1 MNRKLRAV
9 TFGLT
14 FLVTSLGWPS
24 GEFGYSSPTAV
35 LGQRKAHRGGIKA
48 RKASLQSKRKTSQA
62 RQRSANVRSRRAR
75 RRRGPTMAEILAARA
90 RALRLQAQMAIAQD
104 DVRGEDPEVR
114 QAVLNALG
122 DQAGTVVVMDAQTG
136 RVYSIVNQEWAIR
149 QGFTPCSTIKPFV
162 ALAAL
167 KENLIRPTFPAGQA
181 LLSLALLDALSRSDN
196 AYFQRIGANL
206 GADRLRHYATH
217 FGLGQLTGIN
227 LPGEIPGRI
236 PQGPVVGTASSH
248 GTGFDVTA
256 IQLAVFTAAI
266 ANYGAMYRPQ
276 VVMDDT
282 QPQPA
287 GDQYG
292 EGHGDSASAVAPVS
306 FKPILHRHLNIS
318 EVERLNLLAGMTG
331 AVEFGTARRSYD
343 PTIQV
348 AGKTGTCTGDAGVR
362 LGLFASFA
370 TVERPKLV
378 VVVITQGV
386 NERGSSAAQIAGH
399 IYRQLADRFQLR
411 HP

>member
-1 MNRKLRAV
+1 MNRKIRAL
-9 TFGLT
+9 TLGLT

-24 GEFGYSSPTAV
+24 SGLSYASSAAV
-35 LGQRKAHRGGIKA
+35 LGQRKAYRSGVKA

-62 RQRSANVRSRRAR
+62 RQRSAGTRWRRAR

-90 RALRLQAQMAIAQD
+90 RALRLQSQMAIAQD

-181 LLSLALLDALSRSDN
+181 SLSLSLLDALSRSDN
-196 AYFQRIGANL
+196 IYFQRIGASL
-206 GADRLRHYATH
+206 GAERLRRYATD

-227 LPGEIPGRI
+227 LPGEIAGRI
-236 PQGPVVGTASSH
+236 PDGPVVGTASSH
-248 GTGFDVTA
+248 GTGFAVTA

-266 ANYGAMYRPQ
+266 ANYGAVYRPQ
-276 VVMDDT
+276 VVIDDM
-282 QPQPA
+282 QAQPA
-287 GDQYG
+287 GDQHG
-292 EGHGDSASAVAPVS
+292 ESHGDLASGGPTVA

-348 AGKTGTCTGDAGVR
+348 AGKTGSCTGDAGVR

-370 TVERPKLV
+370 TVERPRLV
-378 VVVITQGV
+378 VVVITQGI

-399 IYRQLADRFQLR
+399 IYQQLADRFQLR